1 MLLEF
6 FSTFGFLYFLSVFIY
21 RRTFLKKIHIQP
33 SVMCGLIYLFLG
45 PQIFSFLNV
54 LHYEFLKEL
63 PKIMISFLFAGIFLN
78 QPKLELEKSNF
89 ISILRQ
95 GIFVWI
101 IGLGQLLVGFLLA
114 LILYSNASKEKIIAS
129 IIEISWL
136 GGFGSASA
144 FSVIAKDLNLSWI
157 GDLSLIMATTGI
169 LWGSISGILL
179 VNLERYKNQNPNLYQ
194 EIQNFVYKKEE
205 VKQEYLFYGFLFPL
219 IPVFFAYYLKEF
231 LIFVFR
237 FFSFSYIQF
246 LQNLPL
252 FFIVIVVSFFMKIFI
267 LNSLNFKED
276 LGMQKG
282 TQMFTDLVLEIL
294 IISSIASI
302 NIKVM
307 YDFLNILIIF
317 NICAILL
324 NLLFY
329 FFSGFFINEYPEL
342 SLINYGMATGTT
354 ATGMM
359 LLQAYSKNQIPF
371 YPVMIYGMAAPLSS
385 PFIGGGI
392 ISLLI
397 PYFVYNGHFYYIF
410 WILLVILVFLIFIN
424 LYLKSFLK

>member
-6 FSTFGFLYFLSVFIY
+6 LSTFGFLYFLSVFIY
-21 RRTFLKKIHIQP
+21 RRTFLKKIYIQP
-33 SVMCGLIYLFLG
+33 SVICGLIYLLLG
-45 PQIFSFLNV
+45 PQFFSFVNPI
-54 LHYEFLKEL
+54 HYEFLKEL
-63 PKIMISFLFAGIFLN
+63 PKIMISFLFSGIFLN
-78 QPKLELEKSNF
+78 QKRLQLEKKNF

-101 IGLGQLLVGFLLA
+101 IGLGQLVLGFFLA
-114 LILYSNASKEKIIAS
+114 LILYSDASKEKIIAS

-144 FSVIAKDLNLSWI
+144 FSVITKDLNLSWI

-169 LWGSISGILL
+169 LWGSVSGILL
-179 VNLERYKNQNPNLYQ
+179 VNLEKYKNKNQNFYQ
-194 EIQNFVYKKEE
+194 EVQNFTYKEE
-205 VKQEYLFYGFLFPL
+205 EIKQENLFYGFLFPL
-219 IPVFFAYYLKEF
+219 MPVFLSYIIKDF

-237 FFSFSYIQF
+237 FFSLSYTQF

-252 FFIVIVVSFFMKIFI
+252 FFIVILVSFFMKIFI
-267 LNSLNFKED
+267 LNIIHFSED
-276 LGMQKG
+276 MGMQKG
-282 TQMFTDLVLEIL
+282 NQLYTDLVLEIL

-302 NIKVM
+302 NIKVV

-317 NICAILL
+317 NLFAIGL
-324 NLLFY
+324 NLFFY
-329 FFSGFFINEYPEL
+329 FFSKIFIEEYPEL

-354 ATGMM
+354 ATGIM

-371 YPVMIYGMAAPLSS
+371 YPVMIYGMASPLSS

-397 PYFVYNGHFYYIF
+397 PYFIYNGYFYYIF
-410 WILLVILVFLIFIN
+410 WILLVILVFFIIIN
-424 LYLKSFLK
+424 LYLKKFLK